1 MLQSG
6 CEELKKSSD
15 DDDRTN
21 KIDFQ
26 NFNRLKGSLHNDVT
40 LEGESHENV
49 TKCNMGELS

>member
-26 NFNRLKGSLHNDVT
+26 NFNRLKGSLHNHVT